1 MARLC
6 HCRRGLGSGWPSNEE
21 EMTRKLNQLLY
32 DRRLSIKAGVDADK
46 LMSVDAQ
53 IRMLRDALKGK

>member
-1 MARLC
+1 MA
-6 HCRRGLGSGWPSNEE
+6 SNEE